1 MSHRSSGG
9 NGIIA
14 PRRGLPGMR
23 RKLAGSSPLTVAFLG
38 GSITEGAGAS
48 EPETAS
54 WRALTGAYL
63 QSVYEGRQL
72 RCINAGVGGTDSSFG
87 AHRLAEHVFHEGEP
101 DLLFVE
107 FSVNDGDDRE
117 ESVRGMEGIVR
128 QCRRLNPDMDLIFIY
143 TAADKNLTGRMP
155 FNIAVHEEVAGYY
168 GIPSVDCAAGVYD
181 LIQAGGLDWRQCAP
195 DGYHPLDGGHAL
207 YAAFVRRYLE
217 QALLGED
224 DSPGEPAAEILLPS
238 VPLDHCNYEYG
249 GMLNC
254 SSASYSPGFRI
265 DELPYGELLMN
276 WRFSTVH
283 AWTDDP
289 ADGFSF
295 EVTGQRAGLVLL
307 CGPDTG
313 IFEYSLN
320 GGAFTEVNLFDEWCP
335 GAYRPVPFMFPL
347 QADHTLMRIT
357 IRNTGRRDSRSAGT
371 GLRVLKLLHS

>member
-9 NGIIA
+9 NDIIA

-23 RKLAGSSPLTVAFLG
+23 RKLAGRSPLTVAFLG

-48 EPETAS
+48 EPETSS
-54 WRALTGAYL
+54 WRALTGLYL

-87 AHRLAEHVFHEGEP
+87 AHRLAEHVFHAGSP

-107 FSVNDGDDRE
+107 FSVNDGGDRE

-128 QCRRLNPDMDLIFIY
+128 QCRRLNPLMDLIFIY
-143 TAADKNLTGRMP
+143 TAADKNLTGRKP

-181 LIQAGGLDWRQCAP
+181 MIQAGGLDWKQCAP
-195 DGYHPLDGGHAL
+195 DGYHPLDEGHAL

-217 QALLGED
+217 QALLEGN
-224 DSPGEPAAEILLPS
+224 SPSGMAADNLLLPP
-238 VPLDHCNYEYG
+238 VPLVHCNYEYG
-249 GMLNC
+249 EMLDC
-254 SSASYSPGFRI
+254 SIASYSPDFCI
-265 DELPYGELLMN
+265 SELPSGEPLIN

-289 ADGFSF
+289 AAGFSF
-295 EVTGQRAGLVLL
+295 EVTGQCAGLVLL

-335 GAYRPVPFMFPL
+335 GAYRPVPFMFPV
-347 QADHTLMRIT
+347 QAARAVVSIT
-357 IRNTGRRDSRSAGT
+357 IRNTDRRDSRSTGT